1 MEFIGDFHIHGPYA
15 QACSRNTTLE
25 NLESNAKIKG
35 INILSTGDCLHPKWN
50 DTINKKLTE
59 DKNGILWSKN
69 KFPFI
74 WQTEICLMYTKN
86 GKGRRIHYII
96 LFPNK
101 DVVQQATDALLKK
114 GRLDYDGRP
123 IFGIDSIELLE
134 MMRSISADIE
144 IIPAHAWTSWMS
156 IFGSKSGFNSVEEC
170 FEEKSKHIHAIETGL
185 SSNPLMNRRVSKLD
199 KYNLVSFSDAHS
211 YHIHRIGREATI
223 FDLKELTYKNIL
235 NAIRTGKGLS
245 GTIEIDPKIG
255 KYHEDG
261 HRSCDLHVNF
271 KESKKLNKIC
281 PKCRKELTIGV
292 EYRVE
297 ELADREKPINV
308 PEFKTLIPLTE
319 LISSIYGIKQLQSKK
334 ILEIYNKLIS
344 NFKNEYNIL
353 IKTKEDD
360 LRKIVHEKLS
370 NLIIKNREGKL
381 NITPGYDGIYGK
393 IILEEKDRIKE
404 QKTLTN
410 Y

>member
-1 MEFIGDFHIHGPYA
+1 MKVYLDNGA
-15 QACSRNTTLE
+15 TTKVDERVIETMLPFFKE
-25 NLESNAKIKG
+25 KYGNA
-35 INILSTGDCLHPKWN
+35 SSLH
-50 DTINKKLTE
+50 
-59 DKNGILWSKN
+59 S
-69 KFPFI
+69 
-74 WQTEICLMYTKN
+74 
-86 GKGRRIHYII
+86 
-96 LFPNK
+96 
-101 DVVQQATDALLKK
+101 
-114 GRLDYDGRP
+114 
-123 IFGIDSIELLE
+123 FGIDAYNSLNESRTIIASKLNAKPEEIIFTSGGTESNNTVIFSIE
-134 MMRSISADIE
+134 R
-144 IIPAHAWTSWMS
+144 
-156 IFGSKSGFNSVEEC
+156 
-170 FEEKSKHIHAIETGL
+170 
-185 SSNPLMNRRVSKLD
+185 
-199 KYNLVSFSDAHS
+199 LV
-211 YHIHRIGREATI
+211 
-223 FDLKELTYKNIL
+223 
-235 NAIRTGKGLS
+235 
-245 GTIEIDPKIG
+245 
-255 KYHEDG
+255 
-261 HRSCDLHVNF
+261 
-271 KESKKLNKIC
+271 ESKKLNKIC

>member
-1 MEFIGDFHIHGPYA
+1 M
-15 QACSRNTTLE
+15 
-25 NLESNAKIKG
+25 
-35 INILSTGDCLHPKWN
+35 
-50 DTINKKLTE
+50 
-59 DKNGILWSKN
+59 
-69 KFPFI
+69 
-74 WQTEICLMYTKN
+74 
-86 GKGRRIHYII
+86 
-96 LFPNK
+96 
-101 DVVQQATDALLKK
+101 
-114 GRLDYDGRP
+114 
-123 IFGIDSIELLE
+123 
-134 MMRSISADIE
+134 
-144 IIPAHAWTSWMS
+144 
-156 IFGSKSGFNSVEEC
+156 
-170 FEEKSKHIHAIETGL
+170 
-185 SSNPLMNRRVSKLD
+185 
-199 KYNLVSFSDAHS
+199 
-211 YHIHRIGREATI
+211 
-223 FDLKELTYKNIL
+223 
-235 NAIRTGKGLS
+235 
-245 GTIEIDPKIG
+245 
-255 KYHEDG
+255 
-261 HRSCDLHVNF
+261 
-271 KESKKLNKIC
+271 
-281 PKCRKELTIGV
+281 TIGV